1 MVENMIELKNV
12 WFKYD
17 NKIILKDINLQI
29 GEGDLICILGDN
41 GAGKT
46 TLAKHL
52 NGLLKPYRGD
62 VYVDGANT
70 KDTPVSEL
78 SKKVALVFQYP
89 EKMLFTSS
97 LVEEVSFALKNFG
110 YREDV
115 INRQVEKVLKMFWLW
130 DYRERS
136 PFTLSGGEQRRLA
149 LAIVLAWDP
158 KYIVMDEPTA
168 GQDAY
173 QREILM
179 GIMRELVRRGKT
191 VILITHD
198 IEFVFEFESRI
209 ILLKEGEVLF
219 DGPSHELFNDKSELL
234 EEAGLDKPSLIK
246 LKDILNER
254 GYKIRFSSYKD
265 AVDKIYALIEG
276 TGNV

>member
-1 MVENMIELKNV
+1 MIELKNV

-17 NKIILKDINLQI
+17 DKPILKNITLQI
-29 GEGDLICILGDN
+29 REGELICILGDN

-62 VYVDGANT
+62 VYVDGDNT
-70 KDTPVSEL
+70 RDTPVSEL
-78 SKKVALVFQYP
+78 SRKVALVFQYP

-97 LVEEVSFALKNFG
+97 LIEEVSFALRNFG
-110 YREDV
+110 YREEV

-130 DYRERS
+130 NYRERS

-179 GIMRELVRRGKT
+179 GVIRELVRRGKT

-209 ILLKEGEVLF
+209 ILLKDGEILF
-219 DGPSHELFNDKSELL
+219 DGPSHELFNNRVELL

-246 LKDILNER
+246 LKDILNDK
-254 GYKIRFSSYKD
+254 GYNIRFNSYDD
-265 AVDKIYALIEG
+265 AVNKIYEIIKGSE
-276 TGNV
+276 NV

>member
-1 MVENMIELKNV
+1 MIELKNV
-12 WFKYD
+12 WFRYNDKP
-17 NKIILKDINLQI
+17 ILKNISLQI
-29 GEGDLICILGDN
+29 REGELICILGDN

-52 NGLLKPYRGD
+52 NGLLKPYKGD
-62 VYVDGANT
+62 VYVDGVNT
-70 KDTPVSEL
+70 RDTPVSEL
-78 SKKVALVFQYP
+78 SRKVALVFQYP

-97 LVEEVSFALKNFG
+97 LIEEVSFALRNYG
-110 YREDV
+110 YREEI

-179 GIMRELVRRGKT
+179 GIIRELVRREKT

-198 IEFVFEFESRI
+198 IEFIFEFESRI

-219 DGPSHELFNDKSELL
+219 DGPSYELFNNKVRLL
-234 EEAGLDKPSLIK
+234 EEAGLDRPSLIK
-246 LKDILNER
+246 LRDILNER
-254 GYKIRFSSYKD
+254 GYKIQFNSYED
-265 AVDKIYALIEG
+265 AVDKIYELIRG
-276 TGNV
+276 SQNV